1 MYLNILEFKSTGIS
15 LYEVPTDDKVLR
27 SGSENEN
34 PIRGER
40 GDSEQ
45 SIEKISSLLDMP
57 KTYKFH
63 IETKIDTL
71 LFNNPSLKK
80 YSQYPEYNEAS
91 MDYNLQTRYIDTSDY
106 LKNVFSAG
114 FNYQNDIYNKLPL
127 TIYENIQLR
136 EVEKSKF

>member
-1 MYLNILEFKSTGIS
+1 M
-15 LYEVPTDDKVLR
+15 R
-27 SGSENEN
+27 SGAENEN

-45 SIEKISSLLDMP
+45 CFDKIISLLEMP
-57 KTYKFH
+57 KSYKNH

-80 YSQYPEYNEAS
+80 YCQYPETNETS
-91 MDYNLQTRYIDTSDY
+91 IDYNLQPRVIDTSDY
-106 LKNVFSAG
+106 LKNVLSAG

-136 EVEKSKF
+136 EIEKSKFFKMILLSDIFHTITLNIQL